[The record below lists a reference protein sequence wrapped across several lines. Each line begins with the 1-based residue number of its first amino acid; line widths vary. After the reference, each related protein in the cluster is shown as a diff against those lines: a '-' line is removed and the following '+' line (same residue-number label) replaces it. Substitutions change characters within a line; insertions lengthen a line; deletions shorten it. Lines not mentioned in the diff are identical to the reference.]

1 MNRREAL
8 KGVALLTGGALSPSV
23 VSAILSGI
31 TAGGSGKWSPKI
43 VTGRQNELITTV
55 AELIIPATDT
65 PGAKAAK
72 VNEFIDLMLAEW
84 LSSDEKDSFFRGVEE
99 LDRRDEKLYSA
110 KFVECSVE
118 EQTAILKKLEAEAAS
133 QKGDDGG
140 PKPFFSQMKE
150 LVLIGYFTSEIG
162 VTQELKH
169 FVATDR
175 YEGCIPFEKIG
186 RAWSE

>member
-43 VTGRQNELITTV
+43 VTGRQNELIT
-55 AELIIPATDT
+55 
-65 PGAKAAK
+65 
-72 VNEFIDLMLAEW
+72 
-84 LSSDEKDSFFRGVEE
+84 FFRGLEE
-99 LDRRDEKLYSA
+99 LDGRAEKLHSA
-110 KFVECSVE
+110 KFVKCSVE
-118 EQTAILKKLEAEAAS
+118 GQTAILKELETEVTS
-133 QKGDDGG
+133 QRGEDGG
-140 PKPFFSQMKE
+140 RKPFFSQMKE

-175 YEGCIPFEKIG
+175 YEGCIPFEEIG
-186 RAWSE
+186 RTWSG